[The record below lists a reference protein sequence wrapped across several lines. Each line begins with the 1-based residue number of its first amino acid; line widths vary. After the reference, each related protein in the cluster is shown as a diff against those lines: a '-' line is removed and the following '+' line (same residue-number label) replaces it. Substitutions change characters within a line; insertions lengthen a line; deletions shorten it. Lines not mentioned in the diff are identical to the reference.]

1 MKNNKSD
8 DRYIEELEN
17 LGLIAKIRG
26 KDKKI
31 LKEMK
36 EKNRLKI
43 DDEYIKGQIELP
55 KKD

>member
-1 MKNNKSD
+1 MID
-8 DRYIEELEN
+8 TELEN